1 MQEADRVR
9 IKHMLD
15 AVYEISNFT
24 QEITKV
30 EFEKDRKLHLS
41 VVRLLE
47 IIGEAASKVSPEIQ
61 SEYNQIPWIGE
72 AASKVS
78 PEIQSEYNQI
88 PWYSII
94 GMRNRLIHGYLD
106 IDLDIV
112 WETIKTD
119 IPDLINDLEKIIKK

>member
-1 MQEADRVR
+1 MQEADRIR

-47 IIGEAASKVSPEIQ
+47 IIGEAASKVSPEVQ
-61 SEYNQIPWIGE
+61 SKYNQIPW
-72 AASKVS
+72 
-78 PEIQSEYNQI
+78 N
-88 PWYSII
+88 SII
-94 GMRNRLIHGYLD
+94 GMRNRLIHGYFD

-112 WETIKTD
+112 WETVKTD
-119 IPDLINDLEKIIKK
+119 IPDLITKLEKMIKKQK